1 MCRKTFS
8 FLFYQKN
15 MGNIKKKILDIS
27 TIGIA
32 DITTTGIAAGF
43 WFYLASII
51 GPEGYGEITFLMS
64 IAALG
69 ATLSLFG
76 AVNTL
81 MVYSAK
87 KVPIQSTINLLTLI
101 SGSISSIVLFVIFL
115 SLGTSLLVFGYI
127 IFALVTSDLLGK
139 KLFKSYSK
147 YVIIQKILMTVLSLG
162 LYYLMG
168 VEGVLI
174 GMVLSYSP
182 LLIKIVITFR
192 EQKINF
198 QLVKQRFNFIF
209 SSYLETISGAL
220 HSSLDKIII
229 APLFGYYFLGNY
241 SLSLQFYFLLII
253 IPTIVFKYVMP
264 NESSGNPNIKLK
276 KLMIIGSIG
285 LAVIGYTV
293 GPEIISSIFPKFQDS
308 ANFIKIISWTV
319 IPQTISLVH
328 YQSKFLSLEKSKNV
342 FLMSLIGTIFQVIGI
357 IILGSIYEV
366 EGIAIAFVLGAVGS
380 ALTGF
385 ILDKYDNRSLSQFKL
400 KK

>member
-1 MCRKTFS
+1 
-8 FLFYQKN
+8 
-15 MGNIKKKILDIS
+15 MGSIKKKILDIS

-32 DITTTGIAAGF
+32 DITTAGIAAVF

-51 GPEGYGEITFLMS
+51 GPEEYGEITFLMS

-69 ATLSLFG
+69 ATISLFG
-76 AVNTL
+76 AVNTI

-101 SGSISSIVLFVIFL
+101 SGSISSIVIFGIFL

-147 YVIIQKILMTVLSLG
+147 YVIIQKVLMTILSLG
-162 LYYLMG
+162 LYYLIG
-168 VEGVLI
+168 IEGVLI
-174 GMVLSYSP
+174 GMVLSYAP
-182 LLIKIVITFR
+182 LIIKIVKTFR
-192 EQKINF
+192 EQKIDF
-198 QLVKQRFNFIF
+198 QLVKNRFNFII
-209 SSYLETISGAL
+209 SSYLETLSGAL

-241 SLSLQFYFLLII
+241 SLALQFYFLLII
-253 IPTIVFKYVMP
+253 IPTIVSRYIIP
-264 NESSGNPNIKLK
+264 SESSGNPNIKIK
-276 KLMIIGSIG
+276 ILMIIGSIG
-285 LAVIGYTV
+285 LAIVGYTI

-308 ANFIKIISWTV
+308 TEFIKIVSWTV

-328 YQSKFLSLEKSKNV
+328 YQSKFLSSEKSKNV
-342 FLMSLIGTIFQVIGI
+342 FLMSLFGTIIQIIGI
-357 IILGSIYEV
+357 IVLGSMYQV
-366 EGIAIAFVLGAVGS
+366 TGIAIAFVLGAIVN

-385 ILDKYDNRSLSQFKL
+385 ILDKFDNRSLSQIKI